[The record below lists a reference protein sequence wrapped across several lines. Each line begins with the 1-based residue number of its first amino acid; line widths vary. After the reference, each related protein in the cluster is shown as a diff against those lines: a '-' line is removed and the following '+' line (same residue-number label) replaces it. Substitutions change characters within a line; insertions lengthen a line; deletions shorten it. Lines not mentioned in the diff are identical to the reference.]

1 MTAPNTA
8 RVWCSC
14 VIINYLTGEPR
25 SKDACDGIVED
36 AARGNAEIWVSALA
50 LAEVA
55 HLGASDPSDA
65 EAIISAFFSE
75 AYVKVIQLDRQV
87 ALVARQLIRAAHQQG
102 LSIRGADAVHVASAI
117 HHKVPV
123 FESTDRPLLRNLG
136 RLDYPGLG
144 TLVAREPAYE
154 GPATFPGMR
163 GP

>member
-1 MTAPNTA
+1 M
-8 RVWCSC
+8 
-14 VIINYLTGEPR
+14 
-25 SKDACDGIVED
+25 
-36 AARGNAEIWVSALA
+36 
-50 LAEVA
+50 A

-87 ALVARQLIRAAHQQG
+87 ARVARELIRAAHQQD
-102 LSIRGADAVHVASAI
+102 LSIRGADAVHIASAI

-136 RLDYPGLG
+136 QLDYPGAA
-144 TLVAREPAYE
+144 TLVAREPTYE

>member
-1 MTAPNTA
+1 MIAPNTA
-8 RVWCSC
+8 RAWCSC
-14 VIINYLTGEPR
+14 VVINHLTGDPR
-25 SKDACDGIVED
+25 WKAACDRIVEA
-36 AARGNAEIWVSALA
+36 AARGSVEIWVSALA

-55 HLGASDPSDA
+55 HLGTSDPSDA

-117 HHKVPV
+117 HHKVPI

-144 TLVAREPAYE
+144 TLVAREPTYD
-154 GPATFPGMR
+154 GPGMR
-163 GP
+163 RP

>member
-1 MTAPNTA
+1 M
-8 RVWCSC
+8 
-14 VIINYLTGEPR
+14 IINYLTGAPAWKAE
-25 SKDACDGIVED
+25 CDRIVED
-36 AARGNAEIWVSALA
+36 AARGNVEIWVSALA

-87 ALVARQLIRAAHQQG
+87 ARVARELIRAAHQQG

-117 HHKVPV
+117 HHKVPI

-136 RLDYPGLG
+136 QLDHPGAA
-144 TLVAREPAYE
+144 TLVAREPTYD
-154 GPATFPGMR
+154 GPAMLPGMR